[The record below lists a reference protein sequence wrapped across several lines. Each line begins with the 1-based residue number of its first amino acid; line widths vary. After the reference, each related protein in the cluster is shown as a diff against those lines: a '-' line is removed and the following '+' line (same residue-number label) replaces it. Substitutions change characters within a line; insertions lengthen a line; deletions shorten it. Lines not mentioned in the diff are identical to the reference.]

1 MLFEIMVL
9 PPWNN
14 IFTQPV
20 HLIDKSS
27 RFGQDTWSLN
37 SLHNLY
43 YLQYSIHMNDF
54 IIIDSN
60 EKKGKVLKNE

>member
-1 MLFEIMVL
+1 MFGSSPLIL
-9 PPWNN
+9 L
-14 IFTQPV
+14 
-20 HLIDKSS
+20 LIDKSS

-54 IIIDSN
+54 IIIDTN
-60 EKKGKVLKNE
+60 EKKGKVLKNKSNKD